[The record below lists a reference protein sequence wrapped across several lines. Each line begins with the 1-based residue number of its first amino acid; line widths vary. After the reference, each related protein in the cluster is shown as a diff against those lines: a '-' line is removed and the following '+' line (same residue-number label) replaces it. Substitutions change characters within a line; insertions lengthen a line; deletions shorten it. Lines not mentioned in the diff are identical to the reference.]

1 LTRPIALLTDFGSRD
16 GYVGIMKGVI
26 LNRLPGAT
34 LVDLSHDV
42 PPQDI
47 RHGAFVLATSVAYFP
62 RGTVF
67 LAVVDPGVGSQRRAV
82 AVEASHWSFVGPD
95 NGLFAWTLRFL
106 ARDGQ
111 AGLRVADGRLRFEKG
126 IRAVELTEDRFWLA
140 ELSSTFH
147 GRDLFAPVAAELS
160 RGRSLQE
167 LGLPIEDLTDLPW
180 PATWRDAQ
188 GSVSGEVVFVDTYG
202 NLITN
207 LGLADLPGECRIEI
221 ADRIIPGLS
230 GHFQSP
236 DQVVALIGS
245 SGFLE
250 IACPNGNAARLLSV
264 TVRTPVYARAG

>member
-1 LTRPIALLTDFGSRD
+1 
-16 GYVGIMKGVI
+16 
-26 LNRLPGAT
+26 
-34 LVDLSHDV
+34 
-42 PPQDI
+42 
-47 RHGAFVLATSVAYFP
+47 
-62 RGTVF
+62 
-67 LAVVDPGVGSQRRAV
+67 
-82 AVEASHWSFVGPD
+82 
-95 NGLFAWTLRFL
+95 
-106 ARDGQ
+106 
-111 AGLRVADGRLRFEKG
+111 
-126 IRAVELTEDRFWLA
+126 
-140 ELSSTFH
+140 
-147 GRDLFAPVAAELS
+147 
-160 RGRSLQE
+160 
-167 LGLPIEDLTDLPW
+167 LPIEDLTDLPW